1 MILLI
6 DHGANVNHVAKS
18 HHLNVEGEWIDGHPN
33 VEGDLIDEKTPIF
46 KGRTYDTVKLLMEN
60 EAKPNHRFLHK
71 EEISHKTLEV
81 SAIEHVMKYNPDSAK
96 AILDTCIEMQEDGDL
111 ILDLSIFDQEQ
122 KKNRDDLDDDEMSLL
137 SAAAEHSSMSTIGDP
152 QRYPIILHPLIQ
164 LFLSMKFKSIRFM
177 FLSKLLFHV
186 ILVIL
191 LTTIGIRYVELTS
204 CEMKGNKENCFKN
217 VKYGIEGCQIMDMK
231 NETIWQE
238 CPESIIHL
246 IDETYKKET
255 EFSNITSQKY
265 PKGKQFSMKCHKNSF
280 RYIFL

>member
-18 HHLNVEGEWIDGHPN
+18 LHRNVEREWING
-33 VEGDLIDEKTPIF
+33 KTPLF

-60 EAKPNHRFLHK
+60 DAKPNHRFLHN
-71 EEISHKTLEV
+71 KTLEV
-81 SAIEHVMKYNPDSAK
+81 SAIEHVMKYNTDCAK

-111 ILDLSIFDQEQ
+111 ILDLSIFHKSK
-122 KKNRDDLDDDEMSLL
+122 KKNDSDVDDYDDDEMSLL

-152 QRYPIILHPLIQ
+152 ERYPIILHPLIQ

-217 VKYGIEGCQIMDMK
+217 IKHGIEGCQIMDMK

-246 IDETYKKET
+246 IDET
-255 EFSNITSQKY
+255 
-265 PKGKQFSMKCHKNSF
+265 
-280 RYIFL
+280 